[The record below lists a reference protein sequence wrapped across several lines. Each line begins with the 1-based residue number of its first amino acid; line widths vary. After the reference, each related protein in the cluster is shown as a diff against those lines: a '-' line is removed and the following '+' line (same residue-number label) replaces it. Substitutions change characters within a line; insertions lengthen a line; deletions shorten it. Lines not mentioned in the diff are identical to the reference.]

1 MAVTTKKELT
11 ALFADPMFQGLT
23 EQGQEISYT
32 LFQNIEYPRASEI
45 SGQLSDNIVDWLF
58 EDFKFKE
65 DHLEIRVQLN
75 IVSFAHAALR
85 NVDLNSQE
93 EVLHATFQM
102 GYLFDRVLNRMNQ
115 IKRLGD
121 QL

>member
-45 SGQLSDNIVDWLF
+45 SKQLSENIIDWMM
-58 EDFKFKE
+58 EDFKLGE
-65 DHLEIRVQLN
+65 GYIELTVQFN
-75 IVSFAHAALR
+75 IVSFAHAVLR
-85 NVDLNSQE
+85 NVELHSQE

-102 GYLFDRVLNRMNQ
+102 GYLFDRVLNRMKQ
-115 IKRLGD
+115 FKQLGD

>member
-45 SGQLSDNIVDWLF
+45 SKQLSENIIDWMM
-58 EDFKFKE
+58 EDFKLGE
-65 DHLEIRVQLN
+65 GYIELTVQFN

-85 NVDLNSQE
+85 NVELNSQE

-102 GYLFDRVLNRMNQ
+102 GYLFDRVLNRMKQ
-115 IKRLGD
+115 FKQLGD